1 MAIGDYNKED
11 GGFEKEE
18 TGLQKFIAYTKK
30 VELARTERYECR
42 FQLPITLNRTIE
54 KLKSPQMRDLVL
66 VDQHYHMTMMCEEVQ
81 IPGMV
86 LQNKEIA
93 IGAWNFMRN
102 SNVNFLGNEINLT
115 FLTEVNWELRHVFEA
130 WMAHCVNPES
140 KQVRFPDEQYGT
152 IWINMLSMK
161 GKRKTGVQSDA
172 YEKPKSLALTD
183 TEEMQSDLNQSL
195 IKADP
200 KQFEMNKN
208 WTRDPYLTGDN
219 PYGSLTGLESPHI
232 RNKIYDSKWDPTART
247 DNLTDG
253 QTKLQAMRQQLNEQD
268 PGMANQQDVAYTPEG
283 RSSFMTP
290 VEDIKAQWEL
300 MEVTPKVLNLVPL
313 AWGGVSMAR
322 TTLIISSNYWRS
334 RAIDV
339 ELGKERITNQEDY
352 YSIKNFENH
361 KERFSK

>member
-1 MAIGDYNKED
+1 MAVGDYNKED

-161 GKRKTGVQSDA
+161 GVRKKGVQTDA
-172 YEKPKSLALTD
+172 YERPKSVTLTE
-183 TEEMQSDLNQSL
+183 TEEMQSEANQSL
-195 IKADP
+195 MRSDP
-200 KQFEMNKN
+200 KQFEMNKD
-208 WTRDPYLTGDN
+208 WQRDAYLTGDN
-219 PYGSLTGLESPHI
+219 PYGASSKNVCSPGD
-232 RNKIYDSKWDPTART
+232 RNKIYDSKWEPTART
-247 DNLTDG
+247 DHLEDG
-253 QTKLQAMRQQLNEQD
+253 MTKQQMQRVMD
-268 PGMANQQDVAYTPEG
+268 WRPGMPNQQDVAYTPEG
-283 RSSFMTP
+283 RSKFMTP
-290 VEDIKAQWEL
+290 VENITAQWEL